1 MNALLQQFLPYLRC
15 PITRCSLQ
23 PVEPAQLAQ
32 LNDRIERQELRHTDA
47 SAVPERLTE
56 ALRSEDGQYIYPIVD
71 HQIVVLLESLAIV
84 SDSENTAPQALDAQ
98 KKIVLDFYNEF
109 GWKKDEDNL
118 FKDTVAFE
126 DRRDTVARY
135 WSQCHLRL
143 NRYLPAN
150 GQYILDVASGA
161 IPNDEYLTYSDHFEV
176 RICMDFSLLAMQEAV
191 QRLNGRGI
199 FILGDMTNLPMADQ
213 CLDAVISL
221 HTVYH
226 IPKAEQTQA
235 VREAYRVLRLGGK
248 AVIVYSWKD
257 APLMYRSM
265 RAWRRLMS
273 FVRRL
278 RGQRSQGATG
288 VPATGVP
295 ATGVP
300 ATGVPAT
307 GVPATGVPATGV
319 PATGVPATGVPAT
332 GVPATG
338 VPATGVPATGVP
350 ATGVPATG
358 VPATGVPATG
368 VPATG
373 VPATGVPAT
382 GVPATGVPA
391 TGVPATGVPATGVP
405 ATGVP
410 ATGVPATGVPATG
423 VPATGVPA
431 TGVPATGVPATGVP
445 ATGVPATGVP
455 ATGVPATGVPATG
468 VPATGV
474 PATGVPATGVPA
486 TGVPATGVPATGV
499 PATGVPAH
507 PELFIDQQKY
517 DWYARE
523 LHQPFNAQLK
533 VYSALSRSFS
543 NTFLREKTF
552 GKQVAGLIYR
562 LEGWLPGFFG
572 RFGQYPTFVLHKPTD
587 GKETMAA

>member
-1 MNALLQQFLPYLRC
+1 MDPLLQQFLPYLRC
-15 PITRCSLQ
+15 PITRRSLQ
-23 PVEPAQLAQ
+23 PVEPTQLAQ

-84 SDSENTAPQALDAQ
+84 ADSENTAPQALDAQ

-109 GWKKDEDNL
+109 GWKKDKDNL
-118 FKDTVAFE
+118 FKDTVTFE

-161 IPNDEYLTYSDHFEV
+161 IPNDEYFTYSDHFEV

-300 ATGVPAT
+300 V
-307 GVPATGVPATGV
+307 
-319 PATGVPATGVPAT
+319 
-332 GVPATG
+332 
-338 VPATGVPATGVP
+338 
-350 ATGVPATG
+350 
-358 VPATGVPATG
+358 
-368 VPATG
+368 
-373 VPATGVPAT
+373 
-382 GVPATGVPA
+382 
-391 TGVPATGVPATGVP
+391 
-405 ATGVP
+405 
-410 ATGVPATGVPATG
+410 
-423 VPATGVPA
+423 
-431 TGVPATGVPATGVP
+431 
-445 ATGVPATGVP
+445 
-455 ATGVPATGVPATG
+455 
-468 VPATGV
+468 
-474 PATGVPATGVPA
+474 
-486 TGVPATGVPATGV
+486 TGV

>member
-1 MNALLQQFLPYLRC
+1 MDPHLEQFLPYLRC
-15 PITRCSLQ
+15 PITRRSLQ
-23 PVEPAQLAQ
+23 PVEPAQLEQ

-47 SAVPERLTE
+47 STVPEPLTE

-84 SDSENTAPQALDAQ
+84 ADSKETAPQALDAQ

-109 GWKKDEDNL
+109 GWKKDDDNL

-126 DRRDTVARY
+126 DRRDIVAHY

-161 IPNDEYLTYSDHFEV
+161 IPNDEYFTYSDNFEV

-199 FILGDMTNLPMADQ
+199 FILGDMTNLPIADQ

-235 VREAYRVLRLGGK
+235 VREAYRVLCPGGK
-248 AVIVYSWKD
+248 AVIVYSWKN

-265 RAWRRLMS
+265 RAWRRLMN

-278 RGQRSQGATG
+278 RGQQRRGATG
-288 VPATGVP
+288 APAGGGPATGAP
-295 ATGVP
+295 AAG
-300 ATGVPAT
+300 A
-307 GVPATGVPATGV
+307 
-319 PATGVPATGVPAT
+319 
-332 GVPATG
+332 
-338 VPATGVPATGVP
+338 
-350 ATGVPATG
+350 
-358 VPATGVPATG
+358 
-368 VPATG
+368 
-373 VPATGVPAT
+373 
-382 GVPATGVPA
+382 
-391 TGVPATGVPATGVP
+391 
-405 ATGVP
+405 
-410 ATGVPATGVPATG
+410 
-423 VPATGVPA
+423 
-431 TGVPATGVPATGVP
+431 
-445 ATGVPATGVP
+445 
-455 ATGVPATGVPATG
+455 
-468 VPATGV
+468 
-474 PATGVPATGVPA
+474 
-486 TGVPATGVPATGV
+486 
-499 PATGVPAH
+499 PAH
-507 PELFIDQQKY
+507 PHLFIDQQKY
-517 DWYARE
+517 DWYTRE
-523 LHQPFNAQLK
+523 LRQPFNAQLK

-543 NTFLREKTF
+543 NTFLREKTL

-572 RFGQYPTFVLHKPTD
+572 RFGQYPTFVLHKPASKKD
-587 GKETMAA
+587 PVAA

>member
-1 MNALLQQFLPYLRC
+1 MNALLQQFLPHLRC

-32 LNDRIERQELRHTDA
+32 LNDRIERQELRHTNA

-84 SDSENTAPQALDAQ
+84 ADSENTAPQALDAQ

-143 NRYLPAN
+143 NRHLPAN

-161 IPNDEYLTYSDHFEV
+161 IPNDEYFTYSDHFEV

-278 RGQRSQGATG
+278 RGQRPGNATNAPAVGA
-288 VPATGVP
+288 PATG
-295 ATGVP
+295 A
-300 ATGVPAT
+300 
-307 GVPATGVPATGV
+307 
-319 PATGVPATGVPAT
+319 
-332 GVPATG
+332 
-338 VPATGVPATGVP
+338 
-350 ATGVPATG
+350 
-358 VPATGVPATG
+358 
-368 VPATG
+368 
-373 VPATGVPAT
+373 
-382 GVPATGVPA
+382 
-391 TGVPATGVPATGVP
+391 
-405 ATGVP
+405 
-410 ATGVPATGVPATG
+410 
-423 VPATGVPA
+423 
-431 TGVPATGVPATGVP
+431 
-445 ATGVPATGVP
+445 
-455 ATGVPATGVPATG
+455 
-468 VPATGV
+468 
-474 PATGVPATGVPA
+474 
-486 TGVPATGVPATGV
+486 
-499 PATGVPAH
+499 PAH

-517 DWYARE
+517 DWYTRE
-523 LHQPFNAQLK
+523 LRQPFQAQLK

-552 GKQVAGLIYR
+552 GKQVAGLIFR
-562 LEGWLPGFFG
+562 LENWLPGFFG
-572 RFGQYPTFVLHKPTD
+572 RFGQYPTFVLHKPTNE
-587 GKETMAA
+587 KETVAA